1 MIYGDWNDYARERS
15 LYPAA
20 LVKALDFLQAADW
33 TALANGRYDID
44 GDDLYVNVVS
54 GETAPIAKRKA
65 ERHFRY
71 ADVQYMISGEETMG
85 VARYTERL
93 RVTDDWTDRDAL
105 LFEEVEN
112 ETLLRVQAGQFAVF
126 MPHDVHRPGCAI
138 GNDPQPVRKAIVK
151 IATKLL
157 LQSGERDGAPAL
169 GKEREAK

>member
-1 MIYGDWNDYARERS
+1 MIYGDWNDYARERP

-20 LVKALDFLQAADW
+20 LVKALDFLRSADW
-33 TALANGRYDID
+33 AAIADGRYDIE

-54 GETAPIAKRKA
+54 GETAPISKRKA

-85 VARYTERL
+85 IARFTERL

-126 MPHDVHRPGCAI
+126 MPFDVHRPGCAA
-138 GNDPQPVRKAIVK
+138 GNGDPQPVRKAIVK
-151 IATKLL
+151 VATRRLM
-157 LQSGERDGAPAL
+157 QTGERDGSPAPE
-169 GKEREAK
+169 KERQ